1 MKKFRP
7 NKKGFTLVE
16 EVVSVLLIGI
26 LIVSASGIMMSSLR
40 IFTRNVITLNAQ
52 ERGIAVMN
60 QLEEHIKY
68 AKEISGAATDVLS
81 YPYQVALTLEKDA
94 NEYYLKSKSK
104 FKQYSDSGD
113 DPPEIS
119 NTLCSLGTYKTE
131 YTISR
136 HGSRSDAVIIELKV
150 YNRDAVYYSDKRIVR
165 LMNYSADNTDIIK
178 FTSDVSQ
185 SDTLY
190 IGSIE

>member
-68 AKEISGAATDVLS
+68 AKEISGSATDVLS
-81 YPYQVALTLEKDA
+81 SPYQVAITLEQDG
-94 NEYYLKSKSK
+94 NDYFLKSKSD
-104 FKQYSDSGD
+104 FKQYSDSSD
-113 DPPEIS
+113 VKSID
-119 NTLCSLGTYKTE
+119 NRLCSLGTYKTE
-131 YTISR
+131 YTISKPE
-136 HGSRSDAVIIELKV
+136 SRSDAVIIELKV
-150 YNRDAVYYSDKRIVR
+150 YSRDDVYYSDKRIVR
-165 LMNYSADNTDIIK
+165 LMNYSADNTNIIK
-178 FTSDVSQ
+178 FTSAVSQ

>member
-81 YPYQVALTLEKDA
+81 SPYQVAITLEQDG
-94 NEYYLKSKSK
+94 NDYFLKSKSD
-104 FKQYSDSGD
+104 FKQYSDSSD
-113 DPPEIS
+113 VKSID
-119 NTLCSLGTYKTE
+119 NRLCSLGTYKTE
-131 YTISR
+131 YTISKPE
-136 HGSRSDAVIIELKV
+136 SRSDAVIIELKV
-150 YNRDAVYYSDKRIVR
+150 YSRDDVYYSDKRIVR
-165 LMNYSADNTDIIK
+165 LMNYSDDNTNIIK
-178 FTSDVSQ
+178 FTSAVSQ